1 MSNDVDIRIRE
12 DGSVVVI
19 RNFDALITASDKAG
33 TAITGLKTTLE
44 TLKGISLKVLI
55 DQVKL
60 LATELKTLNSGST
73 ELTALKNALT
83 ALGGSG
89 AGLTRLHTILT
100 GFSNSVTGL
109 GQLHNALQQLST
121 SGNSFDRLNT
131 HLAALPPLI
140 AHVTA
145 LHTALAAL
153 VALNPQIAMLAAEVR
168 NLAGSTTAIRQ
179 FQQSIVA
186 LNASMAN
193 LVRQSQQI
201 ANALNGLGGAARN
214 SSSAFFGLSNTL
226 AGLSLYIVAQKVRD
240 WIDAWASVSGLIH
253 IATESFAE
261 FTLVQEKLFAVTQNI
276 RSPLEET
283 AQLYARI
290 NRVSDSLGAS
300 QNQSI
305 KFTEGVGKAL
315 AIQHSRVGEVTG
327 GLIQLAQALGS
338 GIVRS
343 QEFRSINDSLPV
355 VMRTVAKNMEG
366 GAVSVSQLRR
376 RMLEGNLT
384 SEQFFQAFLRGS
396 NALDKDFKESGYTI
410 SQAFSIL
417 NNDMIKFIGQLNKAS
432 GFSDA
437 FASALRF
444 LGSNIE
450 VLAGIAIFSLITWL
464 GGLTIALM
472 ASTTAMGLMS
482 SAVALFTRVVLLN
495 PTVFLIASL
504 TTLAFAMYAVKD
516 SMELG
521 TSSLVKFNGKTIE
534 VKATLSDFLKV
545 AGEEVKNFFGAFWM
559 VAGDFL
565 DQFDFG
571 KKLKEM
577 FDTDGLSGTLLG
589 IARMFDFGG
598 ASIRSFFGAVSI
610 YSEAIVDAYEWMF
623 DRIERRAA
631 QALPTV
637 VTSALTKL
645 NEVGMGIRNTGR
657 EIVGTKPLV
666 ARKFGEVG
674 PEKTLASPSQ
684 IQDKV
689 NKNSADELARLNDP
703 NAWTGGNLVGG
714 WIKQAQKD
722 AEARELAL
730 QQAALD
736 MDKRGTPD
744 PVKKKED
751 GKKTLQSA
759 YEALLGSINK
769 VEAAYYEEAKAQ
781 KTLND
786 AAAAGLLNSRAKQ
799 LGVSVDTLK
808 LRLLADITAK
818 YEDQKFPLA
827 AVNRELDKE
836 LEVLKM
842 LPEQRAVS
850 VELDKL
856 QLSLKEKGKTLDAAE
871 LEALRQKIALK
882 TQESKVGAIRDQVM
896 GDYRSKQTDPL
907 NTEQAYTDL
916 LKDPNAKDP
925 KKAIL
930 DNEMTKNPDL
940 FAGTQEAI
948 DAQITA
954 LETMYSRID
963 FLEKNR
969 LISEET
975 AKFQRV
981 KIKQDESKILSK
993 TTEETFS
1000 NLAVLSQSGNRKL
1013 AIIGKA
1019 AAITMATIKGFEAI
1033 QLAVAAPPGWPYN
1046 IANVASVTAFQAA
1059 NLASIAG
1066 VGFMTG
1072 GSFDV
1077 AGSGGHDSQ
1086 TVAFRASP
1094 GERVSI
1100 QTPQQYRK
1108 GDPNGNNSQGQQ
1120 KPADNNIRIVN
1131 VLDPALVGNY
1141 LSTREGERLVLNVIE
1156 KNSSSVRNFVRE
1168 S

>member
-12 DGSVVVI
+12 DGSKVVI
-19 RNFDALITASDKAG
+19 RSFDNVAKSADKAEG
-33 TAITGLKTTLE
+33 SVKNLKATLD
-44 TLKGISLKVLI
+44 SLKNFRLTNLVN
-55 DQVKL
+55 QANS
-60 LATELKTLNSGST
+60 LATALRALNSGST
-73 ELTALKNALT
+73 GLTALKNALT

-121 SGNSFDRLNT
+121 SGNSFNRLNT

-153 VALNPQIAMLAAEVR
+153 VALNPQIAILAAEVR

-410 SQAFSIL
+410 SQAFAIL

-437 FASALRF
+437 FASSLRF

-450 VLAGIAIFSLITWL
+450 ILGGIAIFALITWL
-464 GGLTIALM
+464 GGLTIAFV
-472 ASTTAMGLMS
+472 ASTTALGVIT
-482 SAVALFTRVVLLN
+482 SALTLFYNVVLKN

-521 TSSLVKFNGKTIE
+521 TSSLTTFGKKTIE
-534 VKATLSDFLKV
+534 VRATFGDFLKLV
-545 AGEEVKNFFGAFWM
+545 VQDTKDYLGAALYVFSDFFSGVNEATKNATNGGEDKG
-559 VAGDFL
+559 L
-565 DQFDFG
+565 FDFDATG
-571 KKLKEM
+571 IIAKILTVARI
-577 FDTDGLSGTLLG
+577 FDLAASTIRGVSAMLANTLEFLFGNIG
-589 IARMFDFGG
+589 IAID
-598 ASIRSFFGAVSI
+598 
-610 YSEAIVDAYEWMF
+610 
-623 DRIERRAA
+623 
-631 QALPTV
+631 TV
-637 VTSALTKL
+637 ADKFNQFMNKFKKEQTA
-645 NEVGMGIRNTGR
+645 
-657 EIVGTKPLV
+657 PLV
-666 ARKFGEVG
+666 IPMAMTTEQ
-674 PEKTLASPSQ
+674 LAQNIRTDKDQ
-684 IQDKV
+684 IMKDMVDPQG
-689 NKNSADELARLNDP
+689 NSLTAGINRQAEL
-703 NAWTGGNLVGG
+703 
-714 WIKQAQKD
+714 AQKD
-722 AEARELAL
+722 AVARELAL
-730 QQAALD
+730 QKAAAD

-744 PVKKKED
+744 PVNGKKED
-751 GKKTLQSA
+751 GLKTLKSA
-759 YEALLGSINK
+759 YESLLGSINK
-769 VEAAYYEEAKAQ
+769 VEAAYYEEAKANQ
-781 KTLND
+781 VLND
-786 AAAAGLLNSRAKQ
+786 AFKAGLLNERAKQ
-799 LGVSVDTLK
+799 LGIGADVLK
-808 LRLLADITAK
+808 AQLVKDITAK
-818 YEDQKFPLA
+818 YQDQKFPLEA
-827 AVNRELDKE
+827 INRELDKE

-842 LPEQRAVS
+842 LPEQRAIS

-871 LEALRQKIALK
+871 LEALRQKILLK

-916 LKDPNAKDP
+916 LKDPTAKDP

-930 DNEMTKNPDL
+930 DTEMTKNPDL

-954 LETMYSRID
+954 MEMMYSRID
-963 FLEKNR
+963 FLRKNDI
-969 LISEET
+969 ISEET
-975 AKFQRV
+975 AKFQRT
-981 KIKQDESKILSK
+981 KIKQQEQQILNK
-993 TTEETFS
+993 TTEDTFN
-1000 NLAVLSQSGNRKL
+1000 NLAVLSKSGNRKL
-1013 AIIGKA
+1013 AVIGKA

-1033 QLAVAAPPGWPYN
+1033 QLAIASPPGWPYN
-1046 IANVASVTAFQAA
+1046 APNVASVTIAQAA

-1108 GDPNGNNSQGQQ
+1108 GDPNSNSSQGQQ

>member
-12 DGSVVVI
+12 DGSKVVI
-19 RNFDALITASDKAG
+19 RSFDNVAKSSDKAEG
-33 TAITGLKTTLE
+33 SVKNLKATLD
-44 TLKGISLKVLI
+44 SLKNFRLTNLVN
-55 DQVKL
+55 QANS
-60 LATELKTLNSGST
+60 LATALRALNSGST
-73 ELTALKNALT
+73 ELTALKNAIT

-89 AGLTRLHTILT
+89 GALTRLQTILAS
-100 GFSNSVTGL
+100 FSNSVTGL

-121 SGNSFDRLNT
+121 SGNNFSRLNA
-131 HLAALPPLI
+131 HLAALPPLV

-145 LHTALAAL
+145 LHSALSAL
-153 VALNPQIAMLAAEVR
+153 VALNPQIAILAAEVR
-168 NLAGSTTAIRQ
+168 NLAGSATAIRQ

-186 LNASMAN
+186 LNASIAN
-193 LVRQSQQI
+193 LVRQSQSI

-214 SSSAFFGLSNTL
+214 SSSAFFRLSNTL

-240 WIDAWASVSGLIH
+240 WIDAWSSVSGLIH
-253 IATESFAE
+253 IATESFSE
-261 FTLVQEKLFAVTQNI
+261 FTLVQERLFAVTQNI

-355 VMRTVAKNMEG
+355 VMRTVAKNIEG
-366 GAVSVSQLRR
+366 GALSVSQLRR
-376 RMLEGNLT
+376 RMLEGKLT
-384 SEQFFQAFLRGS
+384 SEEFFQAFLKGS
-396 NALDKDFKESGYTI
+396 NQLEKDFQESGYTI

-417 NNDMIKFIGQLNKAS
+417 NNDMIKFVGQLNKAS
-432 GFSDA
+432 GFSNA
-437 FASALRF
+437 FAGALKF
-444 LGSNIE
+444 LGANIE
-450 VLAGIAIFSLITWL
+450 ILAGVAIFALITYL

-504 TTLAFAMYAVKD
+504 TTLAFTMYTVKD

-684 IQDKV
+684 IHDKV

-744 PVKKKED
+744 PVTGAKED
-751 GKKTLQSA
+751 KLKTLRSA

-781 KTLND
+781 RTLND
-786 AAAAGLLNSRAKQ
+786 AAAAGLLNERAKE
-799 LGVSVDTLK
+799 LGIDVLTFK
-808 LRLLADITAK
+808 KQLLADITAK
-818 YEDQKFPLA
+818 YKDQKDPLSA
-827 AVNRELDKE
+827 INRELGEE
-836 LEVLKM
+836 LKVLKM
-842 LPEQRAVS
+842 LPEQRAIY
-850 VELDKL
+850 VEYEK
-856 QLSLKEKGKTLDAAE
+856 QVKALKEAGAKSSSEE
-871 LEALRQKIALK
+871 LANLKETIALK
-882 TQESKVGAIRDQVM
+882 IQESKVSAIRDQVVNS
-896 GDYRSKQTDPL
+896 YRTTQTDPL
-907 NTEQAYTDL
+907 NTEKAYSDIL
-916 LKDPNAKDP
+916 QDPSMKDP

-930 DNEMTKNPDL
+930 NNEMSANPDM

-963 FLEKNR
+963 FLRKNDI
-969 LISEET
+969 ISEET
-975 AKFQRV
+975 AKFQRT
-981 KIKQDESKILSK
+981 KIKQQEQQVLSK
-993 TTEETFS
+993 TTQDTFS

-1019 AAITMATIKGFEAI
+1019 AAITMATIKGYEAI
-1033 QLAVAAPPGWPYN
+1033 QLALASPPGWPYN
-1046 IANVASVTAFQAA
+1046 AANVASVTIAQAA

-1108 GDPNGNNSQGQQ
+1108 GDPNGNGNQNQQ
-1120 KPADNNIRIVN
+1120 KAPETNIRVVN
-1131 VLDPALVGNY
+1131 VLDPAIVGDYMATSAGEKVFLNLMQRNAQQIKQLVQ
-1141 LSTREGERLVLNVIE
+1141 
-1156 KNSSSVRNFVRE
+1156 
-1168 S
+1168 

>member
-19 RNFDALITASDKAG
+19 RNFDALIAASDKAG

-44 TLKGISLKVLI
+44 TLKTVSLKILI
-55 DQVKL
+55 DEVKL

-73 ELTALKNALT
+73 ELTALKNAIT
-83 ALGGSG
+83 ALSGSG
-89 AGLTRLHTILT
+89 SSLKTLQGILT

-121 SGNSFDRLNT
+121 SGNNFDRLNN

-153 VALNPQIAMLAAEVR
+153 VALNPQIAILAAEVR

-355 VMRTVAKNMEG
+355 VMRTVAKNMDG
-366 GAVSVSQLRR
+366 GAISVSQLRR

-396 NALDKDFKESGYTI
+396 KSLDKDFKESGYTI

-437 FASALRF
+437 FAASLRF

-450 VLAGIAIFSLITWL
+450 ILGGIAIFALITWL

-521 TSSLVKFNGKTIE
+521 TSSLITFGKKTIE
-534 VKATLSDFLKV
+534 VRATFGDFLKLV
-545 AGEEVKNFFGAFWM
+545 VQDTKDYLGAALYVFSDFFSGVNEVTKNATKGGEDKG
-559 VAGDFL
+559 L
-565 DQFDFG
+565 FDFDATG
-571 KKLKEM
+571 IIAKILTVARI
-577 FDTDGLSGTLLG
+577 FDLAASTIRGVSAMLANTLEFLFGNIG
-589 IARMFDFGG
+589 IAIDTVADKFNQFMNKFKKQQTPPNLNIGVPMTTEQL
-598 ASIRSFFGAVSI
+598 AQNIRTDKDQI
-610 YSEAIVDAYEWMF
+610 MKDMVDPQGNSLTAGIN
-623 DRIERRAA
+623 R
-631 QALPTV
+631 QA
-637 VTSALTKL
+637 
-645 NEVGMGIRNTGR
+645 
-657 EIVGTKPLV
+657 
-666 ARKFGEVG
+666 
-674 PEKTLASPSQ
+674 
-684 IQDKV
+684 
-689 NKNSADELARLNDP
+689 EL
-703 NAWTGGNLVGG
+703 
-714 WIKQAQKD
+714 AQKD
-722 AEARELAL
+722 AVARELAL
-730 QQAALD
+730 QKALAD

-759 YEALLGSINK
+759 YESLLGSINK

-799 LGVSVDTLK
+799 LGVTVDTLK

-842 LPEQRAVS
+842 LPEQRAIS

-871 LEALRQKIALK
+871 LEALRQKILLK

-930 DNEMTKNPDL
+930 DNEMTKNPDM

-948 DAQITA
+948 DAQITSI
-954 LETMYSRID
+954 EMMYSRID
-963 FLEKNR
+963 FLRKNDI
-969 LISEET
+969 ISEET
-975 AKFQRV
+975 AKFQRT
-981 KIKQDESKILSK
+981 KIKQQESQILNK
-993 TTEETFS
+993 TTEDTFN
-1000 NLAVLSQSGNRKL
+1000 NLAVLSKSGNRKL

-1046 IANVASVTAFQAA
+1046 IANVASVTALQAA

-1108 GDPNGNNSQGQQ
+1108 GDPNGNSSQGQQ

>member
-12 DGSVVVI
+12 DGSKVVV
-19 RNFDALITASDKAG
+19 RSFDNVAKSSDKADNSIK
-33 TAITGLKTTLE
+33 ALKATLD
-44 TLKGISLKVLI
+44 SLKNFRLTNLVN
-55 DQVKL
+55 QANS
-60 LATELKTLNSGST
+60 LATALRALNSGST
-73 ELTALKNALT
+73 ELTALKNAIT

-89 AGLTRLHTILT
+89 GALTRLQTILAS
-100 GFSNSVTGL
+100 FSNSVTGL

-121 SGNSFDRLNT
+121 SGNNFSRLNA
-131 HLAALPPLI
+131 HLAALPPLV

-145 LHTALAAL
+145 LHSALSAL
-153 VALNPQIAMLAAEVR
+153 VALNPQIATLAAEVR

-179 FQQSIVA
+179 FQQAIVA

-193 LVRQSQQI
+193 LVRQSQSI

-240 WIDAWASVSGLIH
+240 WIDAWSSVSGLIH

-261 FTLVQEKLFAVTQNI
+261 FTLVQERLFAVTQNI

-355 VMRTVAKNMEG
+355 VMRTVAKNIEG
-366 GAVSVSQLRR
+366 GALSVSQLRR
-376 RMLEGNLT
+376 RMLEGKLT
-384 SEQFFQAFLRGS
+384 SEEFFQAFLKGS
-396 NALDKDFKESGYTI
+396 NQLEKDFQESGYTI

-417 NNDMIKFIGQLNKAS
+417 NNDMIKFVGQLNKAS
-432 GFSDA
+432 GFSNA
-437 FASALRF
+437 FAGALKF
-444 LGSNIE
+444 LGANIE
-450 VLAGIAIFSLITWL
+450 ILAGVAIFSLITYL

-472 ASTTAMGLMS
+472 ASTTAMGIMS

-521 TSSLVKFNGKTIE
+521 TSSLVTFGKKTIE
-534 VKATLSDFLKV
+534 VRATFGDFLKLV
-545 AGEEVKNFFGAFWM
+545 VQDTKDYLGAALYVFSDFFSGVNEVTKNATKGGEDKG
-559 VAGDFL
+559 L
-565 DQFDFG
+565 FDFDATG
-571 KKLKEM
+571 VIAKILTIARI
-577 FDTDGLSGTLLG
+577 FDLAASTIRGVSAMLGNTLEFLFGNIG
-589 IARMFDFGG
+589 IAIDTVADKFNQFMNKFKKEQTPPNLNIGVMMTTEQL
-598 ASIRSFFGAVSI
+598 AQNIRADKDQI
-610 YSEAIVDAYEWMF
+610 MKDMVDPQGNSLTA
-623 DRIERRAA
+623 RIEREAA
-631 QALPTV
+631 
-637 VTSALTKL
+637 
-645 NEVGMGIRNTGR
+645 
-657 EIVGTKPLV
+657 
-666 ARKFGEVG
+666 
-674 PEKTLASPSQ
+674 
-684 IQDKV
+684 
-689 NKNSADELARLNDP
+689 
-703 NAWTGGNLVGG
+703 
-714 WIKQAQKD
+714 QAQKD
-722 AEARELAL
+722 AVARELAL
-730 QQAALD
+730 QKALAD
-736 MDKRGTPD
+736 MDKRGVPD

-799 LGVSVDTLK
+799 LGVSVETLK

-836 LEVLKM
+836 FEVLKM
-842 LPEQRAVS
+842 LPEQRAIS

-882 TQESKVGAIRDQVM
+882 TQESKVGAIRDQVY

-954 LETMYSRID
+954 IEMMYSRID
-963 FLEKNR
+963 FLRKNDV
-969 LISEET
+969 ISEET
-975 AKFQRV
+975 AKFQRT
-981 KIKQDESKILSK
+981 KIKQQEQQILNK
-993 TTEETFS
+993 TTEDTFS

-1019 AAITMATIKGFEAI
+1019 AAITMATIKGYEAI
-1033 QLAVAAPPGWPYN
+1033 QLALASPPGWPMN
-1046 IANVASVTAFQAA
+1046 AVNVASVTLAQAA
-1059 NLASIAG
+1059 NLANIAG

-1108 GDPNGNNSQGQQ
+1108 GDPNGNNNQGQE
-1120 KPADNNIRIVN
+1120 KAPETNIRVVN
-1131 VLDPALVGNY
+1131 ILDPAIVGDYMATPAGEKVFLNLMQRNSQQIKQLV
-1141 LSTREGERLVLNVIE
+1141 S
-1156 KNSSSVRNFVRE
+1156 
-1168 S
+1168 

>member
-44 TLKGISLKVLI
+44 TLKTVSLKILI
-55 DQVKL
+55 DEVKL

-73 ELTALKNALT
+73 ELTALKNAMT
-83 ALGGSG
+83 ALSGSG
-89 AGLTRLHTILT
+89 TGLTRLQTILQ

-109 GQLHNALQQLST
+109 GQLHNALQQLNT
-121 SGNSFDRLNT
+121 SGNNFDRLNS

-145 LHTALAAL
+145 LHTALSAL
-153 VALNPQIAMLAAEVR
+153 VALNPQIAILAAEVR

-201 ANALNGLGGAARN
+201 AAALQNLNGAARN

-396 NALDKDFKESGYTI
+396 ATLDKDFKESGYTI

-437 FASALRF
+437 FAASLRF

-450 VLAGIAIFSLITWL
+450 ILVGIAIFALITWL
-464 GGLTIALM
+464 GGLTIAFV
-472 ASTTAMGLMS
+472 ASTTALGVMT
-482 SAVALFTRVVLLN
+482 SALTLFYNVVLKN

-504 TTLAFAMYAVKD
+504 TTLAFTMYTVKD
-516 SMELG
+516 SIDLG
-521 TSSLVKFNGKTIE
+521 TSSLVKFGGKTTE
-534 VKATLSDFLKV
+534 VRATFGDFLKLLLQDTKDYLGAV
-545 AGEEVKNFFGAFWM
+545 WTAYADLFSGINEVTKDNAKG
-559 VAGDFL
+559 GSKGL
-565 DQFDFG
+565 FDFDATG
-571 KKLKEM
+571 IIAKILTVARI
-577 FDTDGLSGTLLG
+577 FDLAASTIRGVSAMLANILEFLFGNIG
-589 IARMFDFGG
+589 IAID
-598 ASIRSFFGAVSI
+598 
-610 YSEAIVDAYEWMF
+610 
-623 DRIERRAA
+623 
-631 QALPTV
+631 TV
-637 VTSALTKL
+637 ADKFNQFMNKFKKEQTA
-645 NEVGMGIRNTGR
+645 
-657 EIVGTKPLV
+657 PLV
-666 ARKFGEVG
+666 IPIAMTTEQ
-674 PEKTLASPSQ
+674 LAQNIRTDKDQ
-684 IQDKV
+684 IMKDMVDPQG
-689 NKNSADELARLNDP
+689 NSLTAGINRQAEL
-703 NAWTGGNLVGG
+703 
-714 WIKQAQKD
+714 AQKD
-722 AEARELAL
+722 AVARKLAL
-730 QQAALD
+730 QKAALD

-871 LEALRQKIALK
+871 LEALRQKILLK

-930 DNEMTKNPDL
+930 DNEMTKNPDM

-954 LETMYSRID
+954 IEMMYSRID
-963 FLEKNR
+963 FLRKNDI
-969 LISEET
+969 ISEET
-975 AKFQRV
+975 AKFQRT
-981 KIKQDESKILSK
+981 KIKQQEQQILNK
-993 TTEETFS
+993 TTEDTFS
-1000 NLAVLSQSGNRKL
+1000 NLAVLSKSGNRKL
-1013 AIIGKA
+1013 AVIGKA

-1033 QLAVAAPPGWPYN
+1033 QLALATPPGWPYN
-1046 IANVASVTAFQAA
+1046 APNVASVTIAQAA

-1108 GDPNGNNSQGQQ
+1108 GDPNSNSSQGQQ

>member
-33 TAITGLKTTLE
+33 TAINGLKTTLE
-44 TLKGISLKVLI
+44 TLKTVSLKILI
-55 DQVKL
+55 DEVKL

-73 ELTALKNALT
+73 ELTALKNAIT
-83 ALGGSG
+83 ALSGSG
-89 AGLTRLHTILT
+89 SSLKTLQGILT

-121 SGNSFDRLNT
+121 SGNNFDRLNG

-145 LHTALAAL
+145 LHTALSAL
-153 VALNPQIAMLAAEVR
+153 VALNPQIAILAAEVR

-261 FTLVQEKLFAVTQNI
+261 FTLVQERLFAVTQNI

-290 NRVSDSLGAS
+290 NRVSNSLGAS

-396 NALDKDFKESGYTI
+396 NALDKDFKQSGYTI
-410 SQAFSIL
+410 SQAFAIL

-437 FASALRF
+437 FAASLRF

-450 VLAGIAIFSLITWL
+450 ILGGIAIFALITWL

-504 TTLAFAMYAVKD
+504 TTLAFAMYSVKD

-521 TSSLVKFNGKTIE
+521 TSSLTTFGKKTIE
-534 VKATLSDFLKV
+534 VRATFGDFLKLV
-545 AGEEVKNFFGAFWM
+545 VQDTKDYLGAALYVFSDFFSGVNEVTKNATKGGEDKG
-559 VAGDFL
+559 L
-565 DQFDFG
+565 FDFDATG
-571 KKLKEM
+571 IIAKILTVARI
-577 FDTDGLSGTLLG
+577 FDLAASTIRGVSAMLANTLEFLFGNIG
-589 IARMFDFGG
+589 IAID
-598 ASIRSFFGAVSI
+598 
-610 YSEAIVDAYEWMF
+610 
-623 DRIERRAA
+623 
-631 QALPTV
+631 TV
-637 VTSALTKL
+637 ADKFNQFMNKFKKEQTA
-645 NEVGMGIRNTGR
+645 
-657 EIVGTKPLV
+657 PLV
-666 ARKFGEVG
+666 IPMAMTTEQ
-674 PEKTLASPSQ
+674 LAQNIRTDKDQ
-684 IQDKV
+684 IMKDMVDPQG
-689 NKNSADELARLNDP
+689 NSLTAGINRQAEL
-703 NAWTGGNLVGG
+703 
-714 WIKQAQKD
+714 AQKD
-722 AEARELAL
+722 AVARELAL
-730 QQAALD
+730 QKALAD

-744 PVKKKED
+744 PVSKKED

-786 AAAAGLLNSRAKQ
+786 AAAAGLLDSRAKQ

-871 LEALRQKIALK
+871 LEALRQKILLK

-948 DAQITA
+948 DAQITSI
-954 LETMYSRID
+954 EMMYSRID
-963 FLEKNR
+963 FLRKNDI
-969 LISEET
+969 ISEET
-975 AKFQRV
+975 AKFQRT
-981 KIKQDESKILSK
+981 KIKQQEQQILNK
-993 TTEETFS
+993 TTEDTFN
-1000 NLAVLSQSGNRKL
+1000 NLAVLSKSGNRKL
-1013 AIIGKA
+1013 ATIGKA

-1033 QLAVAAPPGWPYN
+1033 QLAIASPPGWPYN
-1046 IANVASVTAFQAA
+1046 APNVASVTIAQAA

-1108 GDPNGNNSQGQQ
+1108 GDPNGNNAQGQQ
-1120 KPADNNIRIVN
+1120 KSADNNIRIVN

-1141 LSTREGERLVLNVIE
+1141 LSTRDGEQLVLNVIE

>member
-19 RNFDALITASDKAG
+19 RNFEAIITASDKAG
-33 TAITGLKTTLE
+33 TAINGLKTTLE
-44 TLKGISLKVLI
+44 SLKLISLKVLI

-121 SGNSFDRLNT
+121 SGNSFDRLNS

-153 VALNPQIAMLAAEVR
+153 VALNPQIAILAAEVR

-193 LVRQSQQI
+193 LVRQSQSI

-240 WIDAWASVSGLIH
+240 WIDAWASVSGLIR

-437 FASALRF
+437 FAGALRF

-504 TTLAFAMYAVKD
+504 TTLAFTMYTVKD

-521 TSSLVKFNGKTIE
+521 TSSLVTFGKKTTE
-534 VKATLSDFLKV
+534 VRATFGDFLKLV
-545 AGEEVKNFFGAFWM
+545 VQDTKDYLGAALYVFSDFFSGVNEVTKNATKNG
-559 VAGDFL
+559 GDKGL
-565 DQFDFG
+565 FDFDATG
-571 KKLKEM
+571 ILAKILTIARI
-577 FDTDGLSGTLLG
+577 FDLAASTIRGVSAMLANTLEFLFGNIG
-589 IARMFDFGG
+589 IAIDTVADKFNQFMNKFKKEQT
-598 ASIRSFFGAVSI
+598 APLVIPMAMTTEQLAQNIRTDKDQI
-610 YSEAIVDAYEWMF
+610 MKDMVDPNGNSLTA
-623 DRIERRAA
+623 RIEREAA
-631 QALPTV
+631 
-637 VTSALTKL
+637 
-645 NEVGMGIRNTGR
+645 
-657 EIVGTKPLV
+657 
-666 ARKFGEVG
+666 
-674 PEKTLASPSQ
+674 
-684 IQDKV
+684 
-689 NKNSADELARLNDP
+689 
-703 NAWTGGNLVGG
+703 
-714 WIKQAQKD
+714 QAQKD
-722 AEARELAL
+722 AVARAKAL
-730 QQAALD
+730 QDALD
-736 MDKRGTPD
+736 KMDKRGTPD
-744 PVKKKED
+744 PVSKKADE
-751 GKKTLQSA
+751 KKTLQSA
-759 YEALLGSINK
+759 YESLLGSINK

-799 LGVSVDTLK
+799 LGVTVDTLK

-842 LPEQRAVS
+842 LPEQRAIS

-871 LEALRQKIALK
+871 LEALRQKILLK

-930 DNEMTKNPDL
+930 DNEMTKNPDM

-948 DAQITA
+948 DAQITSI
-954 LETMYSRID
+954 EMMYSRID
-963 FLEKNR
+963 FLRKNDI
-969 LISEET
+969 ISEET
-975 AKFQRV
+975 AKFQRT
-981 KIKQDESKILSK
+981 KIKQQEQQILNK
-993 TTEETFS
+993 TTEDTFN
-1000 NLAVLSQSGNRKL
+1000 NLAVLSKSGNRKL
-1013 AIIGKA
+1013 AVIGKA

-1033 QLAVAAPPGWPYN
+1033 QLAIASPPGWPYN
-1046 IANVASVTAFQAA
+1046 APNVASVTIAQAA

-1108 GDPNGNNSQGQQ
+1108 GDPNGNSGQGQQ

>member
-19 RNFDALITASDKAG
+19 RNFEAIITASDKAG
-33 TAITGLKTTLE
+33 TAINGLKTTLE
-44 TLKGISLKVLI
+44 SLKLISLKVLI

-73 ELTALKNALT
+73 ELTALKNAMT

-121 SGNSFDRLNT
+121 SGNSFDRLNN

-153 VALNPQIAMLAAEVR
+153 VALNPQIAILAAEVR

-437 FASALRF
+437 FAASLRF

-450 VLAGIAIFSLITWL
+450 ILGGIAIFALITWL
-464 GGLTIALM
+464 GGLTIAFV
-472 ASTTAMGLMS
+472 ASTTALGVIT
-482 SAVALFTRVVLLN
+482 SALTLFYNVVLKN

-504 TTLAFAMYAVKD
+504 TTLAFEMYAVKD

-521 TSSLVKFNGKTIE
+521 TSSLTTFGKKTIE
-534 VKATLSDFLKV
+534 VRATFGDFLKLV
-545 AGEEVKNFFGAFWM
+545 VQDTKDYLGAALYVFSDFFSGVNEVTKNATKGGEDKG
-559 VAGDFL
+559 L
-565 DQFDFG
+565 FDFDEKG
-571 KKLKEM
+571 ILNSI
-577 FDTDGLSGTLLG
+577 LV
-589 IARMFDFGG
+589 IARTFDLAGLT
-598 ASIRSFFGAVSI
+598 IRGVWADVGIYFDYLVSNPI
-610 YSEAIVDAYEWMF
+610 IRKIQQMKNAYSGFMNKFSSVT
-623 DRIERRAA
+623 IEPMPVTPEMTLKDVQQRSATS
-631 QALPTV
+631 QDQLMSTV
-637 VTSALTKL
+637 
-645 NEVGMGIRNTGR
+645 
-657 EIVGTKPLV
+657 
-666 ARKFGEVG
+666 
-674 PEKTLASPSQ
+674 
-684 IQDKV
+684 
-689 NKNSADELARLNDP
+689 NDP
-703 NAWTGGNLVGG
+703 NANTLVNA
-714 WIKQAQKD
+714 IQRQAAEAQKN
-722 AEARELAL
+722 AVARELAL
-730 QQAALD
+730 QKALAD

-744 PVKKKED
+744 PVSKKADE
-751 GKKTLQSA
+751 KKTLQSA

-799 LGVSVDTLK
+799 LGVTVDTLK

-871 LEALRQKIALK
+871 LEALRQKILLK

-930 DNEMTKNPDL
+930 DNEMTKNPDM

-954 LETMYSRID
+954 MEMMYSRID
-963 FLEKNR
+963 FLRKNDV
-969 LISEET
+969 ISEET
-975 AKFQRV
+975 AKFQRT
-981 KIKQDESKILSK
+981 KIKQQEQQILNK
-993 TTEETFS
+993 TTEDTFN
-1000 NLAVLSQSGNRKL
+1000 NLAVLSKSGNRKL
-1013 AIIGKA
+1013 ATIGKA

-1033 QLAVAAPPGWPYN
+1033 QLAIASPPGWPYN
-1046 IANVASVTAFQAA
+1046 AGNVASVTIAQAA

-1108 GDPNGNNSQGQQ
+1108 GDPNGNSSQGQQ
-1120 KPADNNIRIVN
+1120 KQADNNIRIVN

-1141 LSTREGERLVLNVIE
+1141 LSTSEGERLVLNVIE

>member
-12 DGSVVVI
+12 DGSKVVI
-19 RNFDALITASDKAG
+19 RSFDNVAKSADKAEG
-33 TAITGLKTTLE
+33 SVKNLKATLD
-44 TLKGISLKVLI
+44 SLKNFRLTNLVN
-55 DQVKL
+55 QANS
-60 LATELKTLNSGST
+60 LATALRALNSGST
-73 ELTALKNALT
+73 ELTALKNAIT

-89 AGLTRLHTILT
+89 GALTRLQTILAS
-100 GFSNSVTGL
+100 FSNSVTGL

-121 SGNSFDRLNT
+121 SGNNFSRLNS
-131 HLAALPPLI
+131 HLAALPPLV

-145 LHTALAAL
+145 LHTALSAL
-153 VALNPQIAMLAAEVR
+153 VALNPQIAILAAEVR

-193 LVRQSQQI
+193 LVRQSQSI

-396 NALDKDFKESGYTI
+396 KSLDKDFKESGYTI
-410 SQAFSIL
+410 SQAFAIL

-437 FASALRF
+437 FAASLRF

-450 VLAGIAIFSLITWL
+450 ILGGIAIFALITWL

-504 TTLAFAMYAVKD
+504 TTLAFAMYTVKD

-521 TSSLVKFNGKTIE
+521 TSSLTTFGKKTIE
-534 VKATLSDFLKV
+534 VRATFGDFLKLV
-545 AGEEVKNFFGAFWM
+545 VQDTKDYLGAALYVFSDFFSGVNEATKNATNGGEDKG
-559 VAGDFL
+559 L
-565 DQFDFG
+565 FDF
-571 KKLKEM
+571 
-577 FDTDGLSGTLLG
+577 DATG
-589 IARMFDFGG
+589 IIAK
-598 ASIRSFFGAVSI
+598 I
-610 YSEAIVDAYEWMF
+610 
-623 DRIERRAA
+623 
-631 QALPTV
+631 
-637 VTSALTKL
+637 LT
-645 NEVGMGIRNTGR
+645 
-657 EIVGTKPLV
+657 V
-666 ARKFGEVG
+666 ARIFDLAASTIRGVSAMLANTLEFLFGNIG
-674 PEKTLASPSQ
+674 
-684 IQDKV
+684 IYIDKV
-689 NKNSADELARLNDP
+689 ADKFNQFMNKFKKQQTPPNLNIGVPMTTEELAQNIRTDKDQIMKDMVDP
-703 NAWTGGNLVGG
+703 QGNSLTAG
-714 WIKQAQKD
+714 INRQAELAQKD
-722 AEARELAL
+722 AVARELAL

-736 MDKRGTPD
+736 MNKRGTPD
-744 PVKKKED
+744 PVSKKADE
-751 GKKTLQSA
+751 KKTLQSA

-799 LGVSVDTLK
+799 LGVTVDTLK

-871 LEALRQKIALK
+871 LEALRQKILLK

-930 DNEMTKNPDL
+930 DNEMAKNPDL

-963 FLEKNR
+963 FLRKNDI
-969 LISEET
+969 ISEET
-975 AKFQRV
+975 AKFQRT
-981 KIKQDESKILSK
+981 KIKQQEQQILNK
-993 TTEETFS
+993 TTEDTFN
-1000 NLAVLSQSGNRKL
+1000 NLAVLSKSGNRKL
-1013 AIIGKA
+1013 AVIGKA

-1033 QLAVAAPPGWPYN
+1033 QLAIASPPGWPYN
-1046 IANVASVTAFQAA
+1046 APNVASVTIAQAA

-1108 GDPNGNNSQGQQ
+1108 GDPNGNSSQGQQ

>member
-12 DGSVVVI
+12 DGSKVVI
-19 RNFDALITASDKAG
+19 RSFDNVAKSADKAEG
-33 TAITGLKTTLE
+33 SVKNLKATLD
-44 TLKGISLKVLI
+44 SLKNFRLTNLVN
-55 DQVKL
+55 QANS
-60 LATELKTLNSGST
+60 LATALRALNSGST
-73 ELTALKNALT
+73 ELTALKNAIT

-89 AGLTRLHTILT
+89 GALTRLQTILAS
-100 GFSNSVTGL
+100 FSNSVTGL

-121 SGNSFDRLNT
+121 SGNNFSRLNS

-153 VALNPQIAMLAAEVR
+153 VALNPQIAILAAEVR

-226 AGLSLYIVAQKVRD
+226 AGLSLYMVAQKVRD

-396 NALDKDFKESGYTI
+396 AALDKDFKQSGYTI

-437 FASALRF
+437 FASSLRF
-444 LGSNIE
+444 LGANIE
-450 VLAGIAIFSLITWL
+450 ILGGVAIFALITWL
-464 GGLTIALM
+464 GGLTIAFV
-472 ASTTAMGLMS
+472 ASTTALGVLT
-482 SAVALFTRVVLLN
+482 SALTLFYNVVLKN

-521 TSSLVKFNGKTIE
+521 TSSLTTFGKKTIE
-534 VKATLSDFLKV
+534 VRATFGDFLKLV
-545 AGEEVKNFFGAFWM
+545 VQDTKDYLGAALYVFSDFFSGVNEVTKNATKGGEDKG
-559 VAGDFL
+559 L
-565 DQFDFG
+565 FDFDATG
-571 KKLKEM
+571 VIAKILTVARI
-577 FDTDGLSGTLLG
+577 FDLAASTIRGVSAMLANTLEFLFGNIG
-589 IARMFDFGG
+589 IAID
-598 ASIRSFFGAVSI
+598 
-610 YSEAIVDAYEWMF
+610 
-623 DRIERRAA
+623 
-631 QALPTV
+631 TV
-637 VTSALTKL
+637 ADKFNQFMNKFKKEQTA
-645 NEVGMGIRNTGR
+645 
-657 EIVGTKPLV
+657 PLV
-666 ARKFGEVG
+666 IPMAMTTEQ
-674 PEKTLASPSQ
+674 LAQNIRTDKDQ
-684 IQDKV
+684 IMKDMVDPQG
-689 NKNSADELARLNDP
+689 NSLTAGINRQAEL
-703 NAWTGGNLVGG
+703 
-714 WIKQAQKD
+714 AQKD
-722 AEARELAL
+722 AVARELAL
-730 QQAALD
+730 QKALAD

-786 AAAAGLLNSRAKQ
+786 AAAAGLLDSRAKQ

-818 YEDQKFPLA
+818 YEDQKVPLA

-842 LPEQRAVS
+842 LPEQRAIS

-871 LEALRQKIALK
+871 LEALRQKILLK

-930 DNEMTKNPDL
+930 DNEMTKNPDM

-948 DAQITA
+948 DAQITSI
-954 LETMYSRID
+954 EMMYSRID
-963 FLEKNR
+963 FLRKNDI
-969 LISEET
+969 ISEET
-975 AKFQRV
+975 AKFQRT
-981 KIKQDESKILSK
+981 KIKQQESQILNK
-993 TTEETFS
+993 TTEDTFN
-1000 NLAVLSQSGNRKL
+1000 NLAVLSKSGNRKL
-1013 AIIGKA
+1013 ATIGKA

-1046 IANVASVTAFQAA
+1046 IANVASVTALQAA

>member
-19 RNFDALITASDKAG
+19 RNFDALIAASDKAG
-33 TAITGLKTTLE
+33 TAINGLKTTLE
-44 TLKGISLKVLI
+44 TLKTVSLKILI
-55 DQVKL
+55 DEVKL

-73 ELTALKNALT
+73 ELTALKNAIT
-83 ALGGSG
+83 ALSGSG
-89 AGLTRLHTILT
+89 SSLKTLQGILT

-121 SGNSFDRLNT
+121 SGNNFDRLNT

-140 AHVTA
+140 GHVTA
-145 LHTALAAL
+145 LHTALSAL
-153 VALNPQIAMLAAEVR
+153 VALNPQIAILAAEVR

-186 LNASMAN
+186 LNASMVN

-201 ANALNGLGGAARN
+201 ANALQNLNSGARSAASGFGELSSILGGL
-214 SSSAFFGLSNTL
+214 SAYMLVSKIN
-226 AGLSLYIVAQKVRD
+226 D
-240 WIDAWASVSGLIH
+240 WVDAWMQAAGLIH
-253 IATESFAE
+253 IATESVSE
-261 FTLVQEKLFAVTQNI
+261 FNAVQEKLFNI
-276 RSPLEET
+276 AQETRTPLEAT
-283 AQLYARI
+283 VQLYSRI
-290 NRVSDSLGAS
+290 QRAATSLGSS
-300 QNQSI
+300 QNEVI
-305 KFTEGVGKAL
+305 KFTENVGQAL
-315 AIQHSRVGEVTG
+315 AIQHSKQGETAG
-327 GLIQLAQALGS
+327 SLIQLSQALG
-338 GIVRS
+338 GGTVRG
-343 QEFRSINDSLPV
+343 QEFKSMMDALPV
-355 VMRTVAKNMEG
+355 VMRTVAKNIDG
-366 GAVSVSQLRR
+366 GAVSVSQLRK
-376 RMLEGNLT
+376 RMLEGKFT
-384 SEQFFQAFLRGS
+384 SDELFRALIKGSTQLQEAFENSAHTIAQSFTVLDNAMIKYSGHLNEATGYS
-396 NALDKDFKESGYTI
+396 NALGAATKLLGDNIKVLGSVGTGALVSIAIAASIALNSFINITGKLKLVGTILLATPWIRWIGLVIAATLLLVSFSDTILGTGDKATTLGTIFQGLFNLFKSSFSQMGAWIADTYDSWDSRNNTMMAQGNSLKDIYGDITIDIKGEPLEGILLILRVFELALLSIDALIRKLGDSFLEIPDIFENAINAIIDSVTQNAYPMINKLIEYINKAKAIFGVAPLPMLSIPKDSPKVDDHITNDDAILQKAAEDTIGLLTTPFKE
-410 SQAFSIL
+410 
-417 NNDMIKFIGQLNKAS
+417 
-432 GFSDA
+432 
-437 FASALRF
+437 
-444 LGSNIE
+444 
-450 VLAGIAIFSLITWL
+450 
-464 GGLTIALM
+464 
-472 ASTTAMGLMS
+472 
-482 SAVALFTRVVLLN
+482 
-495 PTVFLIASL
+495 LIASAIATVPKTVSPPADL
-504 TTLAFAMYAVKD
+504 NNK
-516 SMELG
+516 
-521 TSSLVKFNGKTIE
+521 GK
-534 VKATLSDFLKV
+534 
-545 AGEEVKNFFGAFWM
+545 
-559 VAGDFL
+559 GDPIVP
-565 DQFDFG
+565 
-571 KKLKEM
+571 K
-577 FDTDGLSGTLLG
+577 TD
-589 IARMFDFGG
+589 
-598 ASIRSFFGAVSI
+598 
-610 YSEAIVDAYEWMF
+610 E
-623 DRIERRAA
+623 
-631 QALPTV
+631 
-637 VTSALTKL
+637 
-645 NEVGMGIRNTGR
+645 
-657 EIVGTKPLV
+657 
-666 ARKFGEVG
+666 
-674 PEKTLASPSQ
+674 
-684 IQDKV
+684 
-689 NKNSADELARLNDP
+689 
-703 NAWTGGNLVGG
+703 
-714 WIKQAQKD
+714 
-722 AEARELAL
+722 
-730 QQAALD
+730 
-736 MDKRGTPD
+736 
-744 PVKKKED
+744 
-751 GKKTLQSA
+751 KKTLQSA

-786 AAAAGLLNSRAKQ
+786 AAAAGLLNERAKE
-799 LGVSVDTLK
+799 LGIDVLTYK
-808 LRLLADITAK
+808 KQLLADITAK

-842 LPEQRAVS
+842 LPEQRAIS

-871 LEALRQKIALK
+871 LEALRQKILLK

-954 LETMYSRID
+954 IEMMYSRID
-963 FLEKNR
+963 FLRKNDV
-969 LISEET
+969 ISEET
-975 AKFQRV
+975 AKFQRT
-981 KIKQDESKILSK
+981 KIKQQEQQILNK
-993 TTEETFS
+993 TTEDTFS
-1000 NLAVLSQSGNRKL
+1000 NLAVLSKSGNRKL
-1013 AIIGKA
+1013 AVIGKA

-1033 QLAVAAPPGWPYN
+1033 QLAIASPPGWPYN
-1046 IANVASVTAFQAA
+1046 APNVASVTIAQAA

>member
-12 DGSVVVI
+12 DGSKVVI
-19 RNFDALITASDKAG
+19 RSFDNVAKSADKAEG
-33 TAITGLKTTLE
+33 SVKNLKATLD
-44 TLKGISLKVLI
+44 SLKNFRLTNLVN
-55 DQVKL
+55 QANS
-60 LATELKTLNSGST
+60 LATALRALNSGST
-73 ELTALKNALT
+73 ELTALKNAIT

-89 AGLTRLHTILT
+89 GALTRLQTILAS
-100 GFSNSVTGL
+100 FSNSVTGL

-121 SGNSFDRLNT
+121 SGNNFSRLNS

-145 LHTALAAL
+145 LHTALSAL
-153 VALNPQIAMLAAEVR
+153 VALNPQIAILAAEVR

-179 FQQSIVA
+179 FQQSIAA

-193 LVRQSQQI
+193 LVRQSQSI

-261 FTLVQEKLFAVTQNI
+261 FTLVQERLFAVTQNI

-355 VMRTVAKNMEG
+355 VMRTVAKNMDG
-366 GAVSVSQLRR
+366 GAISVSQLRR

-396 NALDKDFKESGYTI
+396 KSLDKDFKESGYTI
-410 SQAFSIL
+410 SQAFAIL

-437 FASALRF
+437 FAASLRF

-450 VLAGIAIFSLITWL
+450 ILGGIAIFALITWL

-504 TTLAFAMYAVKD
+504 TTLAFAMYSVKD

-521 TSSLVKFNGKTIE
+521 TSSLTTFGKKTIE
-534 VKATLSDFLKV
+534 VRATFGDFLKLV
-545 AGEEVKNFFGAFWM
+545 VQDTKDYLGAALYVFSDFFSGVNEVTKNATKGGEDKG
-559 VAGDFL
+559 L
-565 DQFDFG
+565 FDFDATG
-571 KKLKEM
+571 VIAKILTIARI
-577 FDTDGLSGTLLG
+577 FDLAASTIRGVSAMLGNTLEFLFGNIG
-589 IARMFDFGG
+589 IAIDTVADKFNQFMNKFKKEQTPPNLNIGVMMTTEQL
-598 ASIRSFFGAVSI
+598 AQNIRADKDQI
-610 YSEAIVDAYEWMF
+610 MKDMVDPQGNSLTAGIN
-623 DRIERRAA
+623 R
-631 QALPTV
+631 QA
-637 VTSALTKL
+637 
-645 NEVGMGIRNTGR
+645 
-657 EIVGTKPLV
+657 
-666 ARKFGEVG
+666 
-674 PEKTLASPSQ
+674 
-684 IQDKV
+684 
-689 NKNSADELARLNDP
+689 EL
-703 NAWTGGNLVGG
+703 
-714 WIKQAQKD
+714 AQKD
-722 AEARELAL
+722 AIARELAL
-730 QQAALD
+730 QKAALD
-736 MDKRGTPD
+736 MNKRGTPD
-744 PVKKKED
+744 PVSKKED

-799 LGVSVDTLK
+799 LGVSVETLK

-836 LEVLKM
+836 FEVLKM
-842 LPEQRAVS
+842 LPEQRAIS

-930 DNEMTKNPDL
+930 DNEMTKNPDM

-954 LETMYSRID
+954 IEMMYSRID
-963 FLEKNR
+963 FLRKNDI
-969 LISEET
+969 ISEET
-975 AKFQRV
+975 AKFQRT
-981 KIKQDESKILSK
+981 KIKQQEQQILNK
-993 TTEETFS
+993 TTEDTFN
-1000 NLAVLSQSGNRKL
+1000 NLAVLSKSGNRKL

-1033 QLAVAAPPGWPYN
+1033 QLAIASPPGWPYN
-1046 IANVASVTAFQAA
+1046 APNVASVTIAQAA

-1108 GDPNGNNSQGQQ
+1108 GDPNGNGSQGQQ
-1120 KPADNNIRIVN
+1120 KSADNNIRIVN

>member
-19 RNFDALITASDKAG
+19 RNFEAIITASDKAG

-44 TLKGISLKVLI
+44 TLKTISLKVLI

-60 LATELKTLNSGST
+60 LATELKTLNTGST

-89 AGLTRLHTILT
+89 TSLTRLQTILT

-121 SGNSFDRLNT
+121 SGNNFDRLNT

-145 LHTALAAL
+145 LHSALAAL
-153 VALNPQIAMLAAEVR
+153 VALNPQIAILAAEVR

-179 FQQSIVA
+179 FQQSIAA
-186 LNASMAN
+186 LNASMAG
-193 LVRQSQQI
+193 LVQRAQQI

-261 FTLVQEKLFAVTQNI
+261 FTLVQERLFAVTQNI

-355 VMRTVAKNMEG
+355 VMRTVAKNIDG
-366 GAVSVSQLRR
+366 GAISVSQLRR

-437 FASALRF
+437 FAASLRF

-450 VLAGIAIFSLITWL
+450 ILGGIAIFALIIWL
-464 GGLTIALM
+464 GGLTIAFV
-472 ASTTAMGLMS
+472 ASTTALGIIT
-482 SAVALFTRVVLLN
+482 SALTLFYNVVLRN

-521 TSSLVKFNGKTIE
+521 TSSLVTFGKKTIE
-534 VKATLSDFLKV
+534 VRATFGDFLKLV
-545 AGEEVKNFFGAFWM
+545 VQDTKDYLGAALYVFTDFFSGVNEATKNATKGGEDKG
-559 VAGDFL
+559 L
-565 DQFDFG
+565 FDFDATG
-571 KKLKEM
+571 VIAKILTIARI
-577 FDTDGLSGTLLG
+577 FDLAASTIRGVSAMLANTLEFLFGNIG
-589 IARMFDFGG
+589 IAID
-598 ASIRSFFGAVSI
+598 
-610 YSEAIVDAYEWMF
+610 
-623 DRIERRAA
+623 
-631 QALPTV
+631 TV
-637 VTSALTKL
+637 ADKFNQFMNKFKKEQTA
-645 NEVGMGIRNTGR
+645 
-657 EIVGTKPLV
+657 PLV
-666 ARKFGEVG
+666 I
-674 PEKTLASPSQ
+674 PLAMTTEQLAQNIRTDKDQ
-684 IQDKV
+684 IMKDMVDPQG
-689 NKNSADELARLNDP
+689 NSLTAGISRQAEL
-703 NAWTGGNLVGG
+703 
-714 WIKQAQKD
+714 AQKD
-722 AEARELAL
+722 AVARELAL

-736 MDKRGTPD
+736 MNKRGTPD
-744 PVKKKED
+744 PVSKKADE
-751 GKKTLQSA
+751 KKTLQSA

-786 AAAAGLLNSRAKQ
+786 VAAAGLLNERAKE
-799 LGVSVDTLK
+799 LGIDVLTYK
-808 LRLLADITAK
+808 KQLLADIAAK
-818 YEDQKFPLA
+818 YKDQKDPLGA
-827 AVNRELDKE
+827 INRELAEE
-836 LEVLKM
+836 LKVLKM
-842 LPEQRAVS
+842 LPEQRAIYIEYEKQVKVLKDAGGLQDRDAIENAKKLLELKKTI
-850 VELDKL
+850 VEK
-856 QLSLKEKGKTLDAAE
+856 Q
-871 LEALRQKIALK
+871 
-882 TQESKVGAIRDQVM
+882 QESKVGAIRDQVM

-930 DNEMTKNPDL
+930 DNEMTKNPDM

-948 DAQITA
+948 DSQITA
-954 LETMYSRID
+954 MEMMYSRID
-963 FLEKNR
+963 FLRKNDI
-969 LISEET
+969 ISEET
-975 AKFQRV
+975 AKFQRT
-981 KIKQDESKILSK
+981 KIKQQEQQILNK
-993 TTEETFS
+993 TTEDTFS
-1000 NLAVLSQSGNRKL
+1000 NLAVLSKSGNRKL
-1013 AIIGKA
+1013 AVIGKA

-1033 QLAVAAPPGWPYN
+1033 QLALATPPGWPYN
-1046 IANVASVTAFQAA
+1046 APNVASVTIAQAA

-1108 GDPNGNNSQGQQ
+1108 GDPNGNGNQGQQ

-1141 LSTREGERLVLNVIE
+1141 LSTSEGERLVLNVIE

>member
-44 TLKGISLKVLI
+44 SLKLISLKVLI
-55 DQVKL
+55 DEVKL

-73 ELTALKNALT
+73 ELTALKNAITTLS
-83 ALGGSG
+83 GSG
-89 AGLTRLHTILT
+89 SSLKTLQGILT

-145 LHTALAAL
+145 LHTALSAL
-153 VALNPQIAMLAAEVR
+153 VALNPQIAILAAEVR

-437 FASALRF
+437 FAASLRF

-450 VLAGIAIFSLITWL
+450 ILGGIAIFALITWL

-521 TSSLVKFNGKTIE
+521 TSSLVTFGKKTIE
-534 VKATLSDFLKV
+534 VRATFGDFLKLV
-545 AGEEVKNFFGAFWM
+545 VQDTKDYLGAALYVFSDFFSGVNEVTKNATKGGEDKG
-559 VAGDFL
+559 L
-565 DQFDFG
+565 FDFEATG
-571 KKLKEM
+571 IIAKILTVARI
-577 FDTDGLSGTLLG
+577 FDLAASTIRGVSAMLANTLEFLFGNIG
-589 IARMFDFGG
+589 IAID
-598 ASIRSFFGAVSI
+598 
-610 YSEAIVDAYEWMF
+610 
-623 DRIERRAA
+623 
-631 QALPTV
+631 TV
-637 VTSALTKL
+637 ADKFNQFMNKFKKEQTA
-645 NEVGMGIRNTGR
+645 
-657 EIVGTKPLV
+657 PLV
-666 ARKFGEVG
+666 IPMAMTTEQ
-674 PEKTLASPSQ
+674 LAQNIRTDKDQ
-684 IQDKV
+684 IMKDMVDPQG
-689 NKNSADELARLNDP
+689 NSLTAGINRQAEL
-703 NAWTGGNLVGG
+703 
-714 WIKQAQKD
+714 AQKD
-722 AEARELAL
+722 AVARELAL
-730 QQAALD
+730 QKALAD

-744 PVKKKED
+744 PVN
-751 GKKTLQSA
+751 GKVDKGLKTLQSQ
-759 YEALLGSINK
+759 YEALLNTIDKVSSAQLEVNK
-769 VEAAYYEEAKAQ
+769 GIELLDKLVAKGIITQ
-781 KTLND
+781 TKRNELEI
-786 AAAAGLLNSRAKQ
+786 K
-799 LGVSVDTLK
+799 LK
-808 LRLLADITAK
+808 AH
-818 YEDQKFPLA
+818 YEDQLNPLKA
-827 AVNRELDKE
+827 ANRELERSKQ
-836 LEVLKM
+836 LSAL
-842 LPEQRAVS
+842 LPEQRAIEAEYLKKIDEYKKSGLITDRDNLGVYKEIFAEYKKRL
-850 VELDKL
+850 EL
-856 QLSLKEKGKTLDAAE
+856 QQQQ
-871 LEALRQKIALK
+871 QKV
-882 TQESKVGAIRDQVM
+882 TAISDQVY
-896 GDYRSKQTDPL
+896 GDYRKKQRDPL
-907 NTEQAYTDL
+907 DTEEAYTKL
-916 LKDPNAKDP
+916 LKNPDAKDP

-954 LETMYSRID
+954 MEMMYSRID
-963 FLEKNR
+963 FLRKNDI
-969 LISEET
+969 ISEET
-975 AKFQRV
+975 AKFQRT
-981 KIKQDESKILSK
+981 KIKQQEQQILNK
-993 TTEETFS
+993 TTEDTFN
-1000 NLAVLSQSGNRKL
+1000 NLAVLSKSGNRKL

-1033 QLAVAAPPGWPYN
+1033 QLALATPPGWPYN
-1046 IANVASVTAFQAA
+1046 APNVASVTIAQAA
-1059 NLASIAG
+1059 NLASIVG

-1108 GDPNGNNSQGQQ
+1108 GDPNGNSSQGQQ
-1120 KPADNNIRIVN
+1120 KQADNNIRIVN

>member
-145 LHTALAAL
+145 LHTALSAL
-153 VALNPQIAMLAAEVR
+153 VALNPQISILAAEVR

-201 ANALNGLGGAARN
+201 ANALQNLNSGARSAASGFGELSSILGGL
-214 SSSAFFGLSNTL
+214 SAYMLVSKIN
-226 AGLSLYIVAQKVRD
+226 D
-240 WIDAWASVSGLIH
+240 WVDAWMQAAGLIH
-253 IATESFAE
+253 IATESVSE
-261 FTLVQEKLFAVTQNI
+261 FNAVQEKLFNI
-276 RSPLEET
+276 AQETRTPLEAT
-283 AQLYARI
+283 VQLYSRI
-290 NRVSDSLGAS
+290 QRAAISLGSS
-300 QNQSI
+300 QNEVI
-305 KFTEGVGKAL
+305 KFTENVGQAL
-315 AIQHSRVGEVTG
+315 AIQHSKQGETVGS
-327 GLIQLAQALGS
+327 LIQLSQALG
-338 GIVRS
+338 GGTVRG
-343 QEFRSINDSLPV
+343 QEFKSMMDALPV
-355 VMRTVAKNMEG
+355 VMRTVAKNIDG
-366 GAVSVSQLRR
+366 GAVSVSQLRK
-376 RMLEGNLT
+376 RMLEGKFT
-384 SEQFFQAFLRGS
+384 SDELFRALIKGSPELQKAFEDSAHTIAQSFTVLDNSMIKYSGHLNEVTGYS
-396 NALDKDFKESGYTI
+396 NALGAATKLLGDNIKVLGSVGTGALLSISIAAAIALNSFINITGKLKLVGEILLTTPWIRWIGLVVAATLTLLSFSDSIVGSGEKATTLGTIFKGLFNLFKSSFSQMGAWITDTYDSWDSRNNTMIAQGNTLKDVYSDIKIGIKGEPLEGILTILRVFELALLSIDALVRKIGDSFLEIPDIFDNAINGIIDTITQNVYPMINKLIGYINKAKAIFGVAPLPMLSIPKDSPKVDNHKTNDDAILQKAAEDTIGLLTTPFKE
-410 SQAFSIL
+410 
-417 NNDMIKFIGQLNKAS
+417 
-432 GFSDA
+432 
-437 FASALRF
+437 
-444 LGSNIE
+444 
-450 VLAGIAIFSLITWL
+450 
-464 GGLTIALM
+464 
-472 ASTTAMGLMS
+472 
-482 SAVALFTRVVLLN
+482 
-495 PTVFLIASL
+495 LIASAIATVPKTVSPPANL
-504 TTLAFAMYAVKD
+504 NNK
-516 SMELG
+516 
-521 TSSLVKFNGKTIE
+521 GK
-534 VKATLSDFLKV
+534 
-545 AGEEVKNFFGAFWM
+545 
-559 VAGDFL
+559 GDPIVT
-565 DQFDFG
+565 
-571 KKLKEM
+571 K
-577 FDTDGLSGTLLG
+577 TD
-589 IARMFDFGG
+589 
-598 ASIRSFFGAVSI
+598 
-610 YSEAIVDAYEWMF
+610 E
-623 DRIERRAA
+623 
-631 QALPTV
+631 
-637 VTSALTKL
+637 
-645 NEVGMGIRNTGR
+645 
-657 EIVGTKPLV
+657 
-666 ARKFGEVG
+666 
-674 PEKTLASPSQ
+674 
-684 IQDKV
+684 
-689 NKNSADELARLNDP
+689 
-703 NAWTGGNLVGG
+703 
-714 WIKQAQKD
+714 
-722 AEARELAL
+722 
-730 QQAALD
+730 
-736 MDKRGTPD
+736 
-744 PVKKKED
+744 
-751 GKKTLQSA
+751 KKTLQSA

-786 AAAAGLLNSRAKQ
+786 AAAAGLLNERAKE
-799 LGVSVDTLK
+799 LGIDVLTYK
-808 LRLLADITAK
+808 KQLLADITAK
-818 YEDQKFPLA
+818 YKDQKDPLA
-827 AVNRELDKE
+827 AINRELAEE
-836 LEVLKM
+836 LKVLKM
-842 LPEQRAVS
+842 LPEQRAIY
-850 VELDKL
+850 VEY
-856 QLSLKEKGKTLDAAE
+856 EKQVK
-871 LEALRQKIALK
+871 ALK
-882 TQESKVGAIRDQVM
+882 DAGGLQDRDAIENAKKLLELKKTIVEKQQESKVGAIRDQVM

-954 LETMYSRID
+954 IEMMYSRID
-963 FLEKNR
+963 FLRKNDI
-969 LISEET
+969 ISEET
-975 AKFQRV
+975 AKFQRT
-981 KIKQDESKILSK
+981 KIKQQEQQILNK
-993 TTEETFS
+993 TTEDTFN
-1000 NLAVLSQSGNRKL
+1000 NLAVLSKSGNRKL

-1033 QLAVAAPPGWPYN
+1033 QLAIASPPGWPYN
-1046 IANVASVTAFQAA
+1046 APNVASVTIAQAA

-1077 AGSGGHDSQ
+1077 SGSGGHDSQ

-1108 GDPNGNNSQGQQ
+1108 GDPNGNSSQGQQ

>member
-12 DGSVVVI
+12 DGSKVVI
-19 RNFDALITASDKAG
+19 RSFDNVAKSSDKAESSVKN
-33 TAITGLKTTLE
+33 LKATLD
-44 TLKGISLKVLI
+44 SLKNFRLTNLVN
-55 DQVKL
+55 QANS
-60 LATELKTLNSGST
+60 LATALRALNSGST
-73 ELTALKNALT
+73 ELTALKNAIT

-89 AGLTRLHTILT
+89 GALTRLQTILAS
-100 GFSNSVTGL
+100 FSNSVTGL

-121 SGNSFDRLNT
+121 SGNSFDRLNN

-153 VALNPQIAMLAAEVR
+153 VALNPQIAILAAEVR

-193 LVRQSQQI
+193 LVRQSQSI

-253 IATESFAE
+253 IATESFSE

-355 VMRTVAKNMEG
+355 VMRTVAKNIEG
-366 GAVSVSQLRR
+366 GALSVSQLRR
-376 RMLEGNLT
+376 RMLEGKLT
-384 SEQFFQAFLRGS
+384 SEEFFQAFLKGS
-396 NALDKDFKESGYTI
+396 NQLEKDFQESGYTI

-417 NNDMIKFIGQLNKAS
+417 NNDMIKFVGQLNKAS
-432 GFSDA
+432 GFSNA
-437 FASALRF
+437 FAGALKF
-444 LGSNIE
+444 LGANIE
-450 VLAGIAIFSLITWL
+450 ILAGVAIFSLITYL

-472 ASTTAMGLMS
+472 SSTTAMGIMS

-504 TTLAFAMYAVKD
+504 TTLAFTMYTVKD
-516 SMELG
+516 SIDLG
-521 TSSLVKFNGKTIE
+521 TSSLVKFGNKTTE
-534 VKATLSDFLKV
+534 VRATFGDFLKLV
-545 AGEEVKNFFGAFWM
+545 VQDTKDYLGAAWYAFSNFFSSVNEATKKAATSGADK
-559 VAGDFL
+559 GL
-565 DQFDFG
+565 FDFDETG
-571 KKLKEM
+571 IISKILTVARI
-577 FDTDGLSGTLLG
+577 FDLAATTIRGVSAMLSRTLEFLFGNIG
-589 IARMFDFGG
+589 IAID
-598 ASIRSFFGAVSI
+598 
-610 YSEAIVDAYEWMF
+610 
-623 DRIERRAA
+623 
-631 QALPTV
+631 TV
-637 VTSALTKL
+637 TDKFNQFMNKFKKEQTA
-645 NEVGMGIRNTGR
+645 
-657 EIVGTKPLV
+657 PLV
-666 ARKFGEVG
+666 IPMAMTTEQLRGN
-674 PEKTLASPSQ
+674 
-684 IQDKV
+684 IQSDKDQLMKDMV
-689 NKNSADELARLNDP
+689 DP
-703 NAWTGGNLVGG
+703 NGNSLTAG
-714 WIKQAQKD
+714 ISRQA
-722 AEARELAL
+722 AEAQRQAAARDLAL
-730 QQAALD
+730 QKASADLN
-736 MDKRGTPD
+736 KRGTPD
-744 PVKKKED
+744 PVTGAKED
-751 GKKTLQSA
+751 KLKTLRSA

-781 KTLND
+781 RTLND
-786 AAAAGLLNSRAKQ
+786 AAAAGLLNERAKE
-799 LGVSVDTLK
+799 LGIDVLTFK
-808 LRLLADITAK
+808 KQLLADITAK
-818 YEDQKFPLA
+818 YKDQKDPLSA
-827 AVNRELDKE
+827 INRELGEE
-836 LEVLKM
+836 LKVLKM
-842 LPEQRAVS
+842 LPEQRAIY
-850 VELDKL
+850 VEYEK
-856 QLSLKEKGKTLDAAE
+856 QVKALKEAGAKSSSEE
-871 LEALRQKIALK
+871 LANLKETIALK
-882 TQESKVGAIRDQVM
+882 IQESKVSAIRDQVVNS
-896 GDYRSKQTDPL
+896 YRTTQTDPL
-907 NTEQAYTDL
+907 NTEKAYSDIL
-916 LKDPNAKDP
+916 QDPSMKDP

-930 DNEMTKNPDL
+930 NNEMSANPDM

-963 FLEKNR
+963 FLRKNDI
-969 LISEET
+969 ISEET
-975 AKFQRV
+975 AKFQRT
-981 KIKQDESKILSK
+981 KIKQQEQQILNK
-993 TTEETFS
+993 TTEDTFS

-1019 AAITMATIKGFEAI
+1019 AAITMATIKGYEAI
-1033 QLAVAAPPGWPYN
+1033 QLAIASPPGWPMN
-1046 IANVASVTAFQAA
+1046 AANVASVTIAQAA
-1059 NLASIAG
+1059 NLANIAG

-1108 GDPNGNNSQGQQ
+1108 GDPNGNNDQGQE
-1120 KPADNNIRIVN
+1120 KAPEANIRVVN
-1131 VLDPALVGNY
+1131 ILDPAIVGDYMATPAGEKVFLNLMQRNSQQIKQLVN
-1141 LSTREGERLVLNVIE
+1141 
-1156 KNSSSVRNFVRE
+1156 
-1168 S
+1168 